1 MSRTD
6 FQARPVFESRFFTS
20 QEHTFWTLEQIGSL
34 HKVNIC
40 PGVQDHSEIMDTDQA
55 RKESIA
61 LSIKSLRA
69 SSLVPSSKKGK
80 AGLIAT
86 VLAIIGASWV
96 TKKFSPEARRERSRR
111 KHAKDSYRYYT
122 QPANP
127 PATSSTDGAKSDGN
141 KQTQGDNPAAKPD
154 DDNTST
160 SDRFTNTP
168 ANGILATGDAEQLDG
183 DKRLSNAKGTLSV
196 PAAGDPTPTPR
207 TEAGKIPPGHAA

>member
-1 MSRTD
+1 
-6 FQARPVFESRFFTS
+6 
-20 QEHTFWTLEQIGSL
+20 
-34 HKVNIC
+34 
-40 PGVQDHSEIMDTDQA
+40 MDTDQA

-111 KHAKDSYRYYT
+111 KHAKDGYRYYT
-122 QPANP
+122 QPTNP
-127 PATSSTDGAKSDGN
+127 PATSSTDGAKSDG
-141 KQTQGDNPAAKPD
+141 
-154 DDNTST
+154 NTST

-168 ANGILATGDAEQLDG
+168 ANGILAAGDAEQLDG

-207 TEAGKIPPGHAA
+207 TEAGKIPPGHVA